1 MVMSCVLNREWPTI
15 SHYSQTFVGSFLHQT
30 DTFRTIGH
38 TAYVFFVHWLY
49 WNIHIRFPADYRF
62 HFDVMIFSLNQ
73 LPKKIKSLERY
84 FFAFLLWN
92 FFKNGMERERAW
104 EWKLSF
110 YIKRQTQYRKYES
123 YDLNERCSDF
133 RSDAIVI
140 PITKMRCFCMRNET
154 IA

>member
-1 MVMSCVLNREWPTI
+1 MYWIVSDQQ
-15 SHYSQTFVGSFLHQT
+15 S
-30 DTFRTIGH
+30 RTILKH
-38 TAYVFFVHWLY
+38 LWAPFYTIPIHFELPAYAVCFLCSLALLKYSYSISGWLPVSSWCYDFFSQP
-49 WNIHIRFPADYRF
+49 IAE
-62 HFDVMIFSLNQ
+62 
-73 LPKKIKSLERY
+73 KIKSLERY